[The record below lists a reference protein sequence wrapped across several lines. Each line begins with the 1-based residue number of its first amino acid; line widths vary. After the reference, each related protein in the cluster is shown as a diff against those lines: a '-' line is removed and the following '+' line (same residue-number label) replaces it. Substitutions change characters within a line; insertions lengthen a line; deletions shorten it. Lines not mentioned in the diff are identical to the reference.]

1 MKFFLK
7 ASTLLFVVVSMA
19 QANVTLNTAS
29 FQEQTKVTVTGEK
42 VKEWV
47 KASKVIPGTVVRYV
61 NTLENQGDN
70 VATKLVI
77 KNPIP
82 KNMEYVANSASCAS
96 ECTLSYSV
104 DGGKSYKQPSELYV
118 GEGEKRHLAKASDY
132 TDIKWVVSSLS
143 ATAQSSVEYQA
154 RLK

>member
-1 MKFFLK
+1 MNFFLK

-19 QANVTLNTAS
+19 QAKVTLNTAS

-61 NTLENQGDN
+61 NTLENQGDD

>member
-61 NTLENQGDN
+61 NTLENQGDD

-132 TDIKWVVSSLS
+132 TDIKWVLSSLS
-143 ATAQSSVEYQA
+143 ATSQSSVEYQA

>member
-1 MKFFLK
+1 MNFFFK
-7 ASTLLFVVVSMA
+7 ASALLFVVVSMA

-61 NTLENQGDN
+61 NTLENQGDD
-70 VATKLVI
+70 VATKLVV

>member
-61 NTLENQGDN
+61 NTLENRGDN

-82 KNMEYVANSASCAS
+82 KNMEYVANSASCVS

-143 ATAQSSVEYQA
+143 ARAQSSVEYQA

>member
-61 NTLENQGDN
+61 NTLENQGDD

-82 KNMEYVANSASCAS
+82 KNMEYVASSASCAS
-96 ECTLSYSV
+96 ECTLSYSEMV
-104 DGGKSYKQPSELYV
+104 
-118 GEGEKRHLAKASDY
+118 EKAISNHLNFM
-132 TDIKWVVSSLS
+132 
-143 ATAQSSVEYQA
+143 
-154 RLK
+154 

>member
-61 NTLENQGDN
+61 NTLENQGDD